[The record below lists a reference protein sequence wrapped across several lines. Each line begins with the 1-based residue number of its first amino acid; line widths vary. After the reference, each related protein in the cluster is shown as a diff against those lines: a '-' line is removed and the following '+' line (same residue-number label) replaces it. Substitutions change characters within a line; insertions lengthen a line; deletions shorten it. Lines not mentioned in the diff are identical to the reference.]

1 LRLIK
6 NVKEEHT
13 RHLDTPTLEPDQVFC
28 VIELYRNKQENGKS
42 KTQNHYVSILD
53 VSCVSIG
60 DNPFGTE
67 QFEIEKAVTMRGRNP
82 YSSSMVG
89 SEIVQEWQS
98 RNDWESRD
106 FFRPAP
112 YTFSI
117 LDIKGYTMA
126 HSEAGEELKVK
137 AVL

>member
-1 LRLIK
+1 VSLNSTETSEKTEI
-6 NVKEEHT
+6 
-13 RHLDTPTLEPDQVFC
+13 
-28 VIELYRNKQENGKS
+28 GKR
-42 KTQNHYVSILD
+42 KTQNHYVSIVD

-67 QFEIEKAVTMRGRNP
+67 QFEIEKAVTRRGRNP
-82 YSSSMVG
+82 YSSSMLG

-106 FFRPAP
+106 YCRPAP
-112 YTFSI
+112 YTISI
-117 LDIKGYTMA
+117 LDIKDSTMA
-126 HSEAGEELKVK
+126 RSEVREELKVK

>member
-1 LRLIK
+1 M
-6 NVKEEHT
+6 
-13 RHLDTPTLEPDQVFC
+13 
-28 VIELYRNKQENGKS
+28 
-42 KTQNHYVSILD
+42 
-53 VSCVSIG
+53 SIG

-106 FFRPAP
+106 YFRPAR

-117 LDIKGYTMA
+117 LDIKGSTMA
-126 HSEAGEELKVK
+126 RSEAGEELKVK

>member
-1 LRLIK
+1 MPKKNTLDIQILLLWNLIK
-6 NVKEEHT
+6 SFVSLNSTETSEKTE
-13 RHLDTPTLEPDQVFC
+13 
-28 VIELYRNKQENGKS
+28 IGKR
-42 KTQNHYVSILD
+42 KTQNHYVSIVD

-67 QFEIEKAVTMRGRNP
+67 QFEIEKAVTRRGRNP
-82 YSSSMVG
+82 YSSSMLG
-89 SEIVQEWQS
+89 SEIIQEWQS